1 MRIMI
6 LGAGRVGESVA
17 ETLASEANDITV
29 VDPDPD
35 RLHELEDRIELRG
48 VTGNGIQPSVLRGA
62 GAEDCDLFIAC
73 TSLDETNLVACKIAH
88 DVFGIPTTIARLRSP
103 ELVAGEKLLG
113 KDGFAVDHVICPEA
127 SVTRYIHLLI
137 EYPEALQVLQF
148 SQGKAHLVAV
158 RVAPDSL
165 LANRTIAEFRA
176 QHPDLPV
183 RIVALYRGDQDQP
196 IHRDTQVY
204 PGDEIFVLVPREGV
218 RAALHAIGNP
228 DRPVRRVMIAG
239 GGRVGLRLARS
250 LIGKCEVKLI
260 ERDRK
265 RCEYLACE
273 LPPEM
278 LVLQG
283 DGVDEELLMDE
294 NVADMDLF
302 IAITSDDEDN
312 IMAAMLAKRLGARR
326 VMALINRRAYAD
338 MMQGS
343 TIDIAISPSHAVI
356 GELLMHVR
364 RGAVAA
370 VHSLRRGTAEALEG
384 VAHGDARTSHLV
396 GRRVEQIALPAGAR
410 IGGIVRGDGD
420 RARVVNPTHDTVI
433 ETDDHV
439 IIFLPHKRM
448 VREVE
453 KLFQVRAT
461 FF

>member
-1 MRIMI
+1 MRIII

-29 VDPDPD
+29 VDPDPE
-35 RLHELEDRIELRG
+35 RLHALEERVELRG

-62 GAEDCDLFIAC
+62 GADDCDLFIAC
-73 TSLDETNLVACKIAH
+73 TSMDETNLVACKIAH

-103 ELVAGEKLLG
+103 EFATGDKLLE
-113 KDGFAVDHVICPEA
+113 KDGFAVDHVICPEN

-137 EYPEALQVLQF
+137 EYPEALQVVQF
-148 SQGKAHLVAV
+148 SQGQAHLVAL
-158 RVAPDSL
+158 RVAYDSL
-165 LANRTIAEFRA
+165 LANHTIAEFRA

-183 RIVALYRGDQDQP
+183 RIVALYRGEEDQLIDG
-196 IHRDTQVY
+196 DTKVF
-204 PGDEIFVLVPREGV
+204 PGDEIFILVPREGV

-250 LIGKCEVKLI
+250 LIGKCEVKVI

-265 RCEYLACE
+265 RCEYLASE
-273 LPPEM
+273 LPPDM
-278 LVLQG
+278 LVLEG
-283 DGVDEELLMDE
+283 DGADEELLLDE
-294 NVADMDLF
+294 NVSDMDLF

-312 IMAAMLAKRLGARR
+312 IMSAMLAKRLGARR

-343 TIDIAISPSHAVI
+343 TIDIALSPAQTVI
-356 GELLMHVR
+356 GELLAHVR
-364 RGAVAA
+364 RGDVAA
-370 VHSLRRGTAEALEG
+370 VHSLRRGAAEALEG
-384 VAHGDARTSHLV
+384 VARGDARTSRLV
-396 GRRVEQIALPAGAR
+396 GRRIEEISLPPGAR
-410 IGGIVRGDGD
+410 FGALVRGNSTQ
-420 RARVVNPTHDTVI
+420 AKVVIPKHDTVI

>member
-1 MRIMI
+1 MRILI

-17 ETLASEANDITV
+17 ETLVSEANDITV
-29 VDPDPD
+29 IDTQPE
-35 RLHELEDRIELRG
+35 RLRDLEERLELRG
-48 VTGNGIQPSVLRGA
+48 VAGNGIQPSVLRGA

-73 TSLDETNLVACKIAH
+73 TALDETNLVACKIAH

-103 ELVAGEKLLG
+103 EFPQGDKLLE
-113 KDGFAVDHVICPEA
+113 KEGFAVDKVLCPEA
-127 SVTRYIHLLI
+127 SVTQYVHLLI
-137 EYPEALQVLQF
+137 EYPGSLQVVRF

-158 RVAPDSL
+158 RVAPGSR
-165 LANRTIAEFRA
+165 LADHSIADFRA
-176 QHPDLPV
+176 ENPDVPL
-183 RIVALYRGDQDQP
+183 RIVAIYRNDLELPVEGDT
-196 IHRDTQVY
+196 RVRA
-204 PGDEIFVLVPREGV
+204 GDEIYVLVAQERV
-218 RAALHAIGNP
+218 QQVLRAIGNP
-228 DRPVRRVMIAG
+228 DRPVRRVIIVG
-239 GGRVGLRLARS
+239 GGKVGLRLARS
-250 LIGKCEVKLI
+250 LAGTCEVKII
-260 ERDRK
+260 EADPK
-265 RCEYLACE
+265 RAQYLAGE
-273 LPPEM
+273 LPRDM

-283 DGVDEELLMDE
+283 DGSDEELLLQE
-294 NVADMDLF
+294 NVGEMDLF
-302 IAITSDDEDN
+302 IALTSDDEDN
-312 IMAAMLAKRLGARR
+312 IMSAMLAKRMGARR

-370 VHSLRRGTAEALEG
+370 VHSLRGGRAEALEG
-384 VAHGDARTSHLV
+384 IAHGDAKTSRLV
-396 GRRVEQIALPAGAR
+396 GRHIGDIKLPAGVR
-410 IGGIVRGDGD
+410 IGAIVRGEGNGS
-420 RARVVNPTHDTVI
+420 RVLMPSDDTVI